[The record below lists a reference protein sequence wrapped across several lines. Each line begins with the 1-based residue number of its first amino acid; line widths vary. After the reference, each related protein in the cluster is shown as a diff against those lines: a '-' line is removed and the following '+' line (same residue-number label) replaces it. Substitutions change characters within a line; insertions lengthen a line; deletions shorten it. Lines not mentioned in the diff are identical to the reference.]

1 MNSRSKNFDVL
12 CSVLFMFLLTGG
24 QAARGEMANQ
34 TITDASIS
42 TAVRA
47 KLTNDRVSNF
57 PRIDVNTD
65 RGIVTLSGTVATKAQ
80 RAQAERLT
88 RQVEGVLKVK
98 NNLQIQNRPPEDI
111 ITGNQSPQKSRMA

>member
-1 MNSRSKNFDVL
+1 
-12 CSVLFMFLLTGG
+12 
-24 QAARGEMANQ
+24 MANQ